1 MAPES
6 REFGPFGSG
15 VYERPKGSK
24 LRGLLNYLAIFVFAV
39 FLPAALLGWS
49 SFYENFAEREA
60 PTIKVLNPPF
70 GLGNEPRDIK
80 FEVKD
85 SHSGID
91 EVIVRL
97 AQGSRMRDV
106 LRKRY
111 DKKQLA
117 DELTLSFNGT
127 EFGPIEHPGR
137 GTKPSA
143 DRLVEGEAELTF
155 IAFDRSF
162 WGNSFRAQL
171 DLRIDFHKPELKVVS
186 TQHNAVVGGS
196 QLVVY
201 ELDELQDTFTGV
213 KVGAELYPGFPARA
227 FDASFKPFPSLFV
240 VLFPVPMGFEVGKEQ
255 IRVFGRDSVGN
266 MGVAAPAYR
275 VQSVGSR
282 DRTLV
287 VASEV
292 LDPKLEELF
301 RSFLDKQSK
310 ISGSVAP
317 EPLPIQSDSDRL
329 QRFEEVN
336 RRYRELVETAVRPLF
351 ARPKSE
357 RFWEERFLRPQG
369 RETTS
374 FGERIAVVVGGR
386 ELGRFIETGTRFALP
401 TDAPVRAAN
410 GGVVIFAD
418 DLGVYG
424 KTVIL
429 DHGFG
434 LTSHY
439 CYLSAVSRVEGDRI
453 QRGEVIGRV
462 GETGLAFGPTL
473 GFEMRLHGVPV
484 RSVEWGDP
492 NWVQGQ
498 VTGKLDD
505 VKRVLG
511 VRVMKSLP

>member
-15 VYERPKGSK
+15 VYERPRRSK
-24 LRGLLNYLAIFVFAV
+24 LRAVANYLALFLFAV

-60 PTIKVLNPPF
+60 PVIKVLNPPF
-70 GLGNEPRDIK
+70 GLGLEPREIK
-80 FEVKD
+80 FEVSD
-85 SHSGID
+85 ANSGID

-111 DKKQLA
+111 DKKQLT
-117 DELTLSFNGT
+117 DELTLSFNGSD
-127 EFGPIEHPGR
+127 FVDGG
-137 GTKPSA
+137 KANKAVA

-162 WGNSFRAQL
+162 WGNTFRAQL
-171 DLRIDFHKPELKVVS
+171 DLRIDFHKPELKVLS
-186 TQHNAVVGGS
+186 TQHNAVIGGS

-227 FDASFKPFPSLFV
+227 FDPAFKPFPALFV
-240 VLFPVPMGFEVGKEQ
+240 VLFPVPLGFEVGKDQ
-255 IRVFGRDSVGN
+255 VKVFGRDSVGN
-266 MGVAAPAYR
+266 MGTAQPAYR
-275 VQSVGSR
+275 VQNPGSR
-282 DRTLV
+282 DRSIAVSAEL
-287 VASEV
+287 
-292 LDPKLEELF
+292 LDPKLDELF
-301 RSFLDKQSK
+301 RSYLDKQAK
-310 ISGSVAP
+310 IAGSVAP
-317 EPLPIQSDSDRL
+317 EPLPIQSESDRL
-329 QRFEEVN
+329 QRFTEVN
-336 RRYRELVETAVRPLF
+336 KNYRELVETAVRPLF

-357 RFWEERFLRPQG
+357 RFWDERFVRPGG
-369 RETTS
+369 REIS
-374 FGERIAVVVGGR
+374 NFGERVAISVNGR
-386 ELGRFIETGTRFALP
+386 ELGRFVETGARIGLAAET
-401 TDAPVRAAN
+401 PVRVAN

-424 KTVIL
+424 KTVIV

-434 LTSHY
+434 LTSQY
-439 CYLSAVSRVEGDRI
+439 SYLSAVSRVEGDRI
-453 QRGEVIGRV
+453 QRGEVVGRV

-473 GFEMRLHGVPV
+473 GFEMRLHGVPI
-484 RSVEWGDP
+484 RSVEWADP

-498 VTGKLDD
+498 VNGKLDE
-505 VKRVLG
+505 VKRGLG
-511 VRVMKSLP
+511 LRVMKELP